1 MIYQTE
7 KSLNDYGDKISQEDK
22 DNIKKSADELKSI
35 LNTDNVSEIK
45 AKIEELQKVSYKLA
59 EEMYKSSQASG
70 QNPNAGEGGE
80 QSDSSGSSY
89 GSSGS
94 KVEDAD
100 YEVVDDEENK
110 Q

>member
-1 MIYQTE
+1 
-7 KSLNDYGDKISQEDK
+7 
-22 DNIKKSADELKSI
+22 
-35 LNTDNVSEIK
+35 
-45 AKIEELQKVSYKLA
+45 
-59 EEMYKSSQASG
+59 MYKSSQASG